1 MPTNTLEQRPDLLI
15 TGATG
20 NVGFETIRALNTAG
34 VMPLAAVR
42 DPQKAQS
49 KLEGKAL
56 LTRFDFTDPDTYTG
70 ALTGI
75 KQMLLVR
82 PPEIAQVDKYFR
94 PLLEEARAAGV
105 KQVVFLS
112 LLGAESNTVVP
123 HHKIEKVL
131 LELGMGYVFLRA
143 SFFMQNLST
152 THLEDIRDRDD
163 VFVPAGNGK
172 TSFIDARDIGAVASL
187 SLLERH
193 QNLAYDLTGD
203 EALTYDA
210 AARMLSEE
218 LGRPIRYSHP
228 NILKFALEERARG
241 VSWPFIGVMVGIYS
255 VAALGRAGRVT
266 PTTRKLLGRPATT
279 LEQFVHDYKALWMP
293 LSTANQEAKNES

>member
-1 MPTNTLEQRPDLLI
+1 MPTNKLEQRPDLLI

-20 NVGFETIRALNTAG
+20 NVGFETIRALNAAG

-42 DPQKAQS
+42 DPQKAQA
-49 KLEGKAL
+49 KPEGKAL
-56 LTRFDFTDPDTYTG
+56 LSRFDFTDPGTYTG
-70 ALTGI
+70 ALTGVR
-75 KQMLLVR
+75 QMLLVR

-94 PLLEEARAAGV
+94 PLLEEAQRAGV

-112 LLGAESNTVVP
+112 LLGAETNTVVP

-131 LELGMGYVFLRA
+131 LELGMNHVFLRA

-172 TSFIDARDIGAVASL
+172 TSFIDARDIGAVASKA
-187 SLLERH
+187 LLENH
-193 QNLAYDLTGD
+193 QNAAYDLTGD
-203 EALTYDA
+203 QALTYGEVA
-210 AARMLSEE
+210 QILSGE
-218 LGRPIRYSHP
+218 LGRPIRYSQP
-228 NILKFALEERARG
+228 NLLKFALEERARG
-241 VSWPFIGVMVGIYS
+241 IAWPFIGVMVGIYS

-266 PTTRKLLGRPATT
+266 PTTRELLGRPATT
-279 LEQFVHDYKALWMP
+279 LEQFVHDYRALWIP
-293 LSTANQEAKNES
+293 PSTANHTELS

>member
-1 MPTNTLEQRPDLLI
+1 MPTNKLEQRPEILI

-20 NVGFETIRALNTAG
+20 NVGFETLRALNSAG

-42 DPQKAQS
+42 DPAKARA

-56 LTRFDFTDPDTYTG
+56 LTHFDFTDFGSYTG

-94 PLLEEARAAGV
+94 PLLEEARRAGV

-112 LLGAESNTVVP
+112 LLGAETNTVVP
-123 HHKIEKVL
+123 HHKIEKVI
-131 LELGMGYVFLRA
+131 LELGIPHVFLRA

-187 SLLERH
+187 ALLEHH
-193 QNLAYDLTGD
+193 QNAAYDLTGD
-203 EALTYDA
+203 EALTYGDA
-210 AARMLSEE
+210 ARILSQE
-218 LGRPIRYSHP
+218 LGRPIGYSHP

-241 VSWPFIGVMVGIYS
+241 VAWPFIGVMVGIYS

-266 PTTRKLLGRPATT
+266 LTTRELLKRPATT
-279 LEQFVHDYKALWMP
+279 LEQFVHDYRALWLP
-293 LSTANQEAKNES
+293 LNKSGE

>member
-228 NILKFALEERARG
+228 NILKFALKERARG

>member
-1 MPTNTLEQRPDLLI
+1 MLEQKPEILI

-20 NVGFETIRALNTAG
+20 NVGLETLKALNSAG

-42 DPQKAQS
+42 DPQKARA

-56 LTRFDFTDPDTYTG
+56 LTRFDFTDPRTYTG
-70 ALTGI
+70 TLTGV

-82 PPEIAQVDKYFR
+82 PPEIARVDRYFR
-94 PLLEEARAAGV
+94 PFLEEAKAAGV
-105 KQVVFLS
+105 QQVVFLS
-112 LLGAESNTVVP
+112 LLGAESNPVVP

-131 LELGMGYVFLRA
+131 LELDIPYVFLRA

-172 TSFIDARDIGAVASL
+172 TSFIDARDIGAVASKA
-187 SLLERH
+187 LLEGH
-193 QNLAYDLTGD
+193 QNVAYDLSGD
-203 EALTYDA
+203 EALTYGKVA
-210 AARMLSEE
+210 QILSEE
-218 LGRPIRYSHP
+218 LGRPIGYSHP
-228 NILKFALEERARG
+228 GILKFALEERTRG

-266 PTTRKLLGRPATT
+266 PTIRELLKRPATT
-279 LEQFVHDYKALWMP
+279 LRQFIHDHKVLWMP
-293 LSTANQEAKNES
+293 LKTANQETTHED

>member
-56 LTRFDFTDPDTYTG
+56 LTRFDFTDPNTYTG

-82 PPEIAQVDKYFR
+82 PPEIAQVDKYFM

-266 PTTRKLLGRPATT
+266 PTTRELLNRPAIT

-293 LSTANQEAKNES
+293 LNTVNQETRHED